1 MFTILMDSDC
11 NSLLYAVL
19 ELWGLEA
26 YQRKRGAWGMSLKGV
41 FWPWLILP
49 LPLPA
54 SSLPGDKQ
62 SLPQHAIT
70 VFCLV
75 SGLTKAMGPV
85 GVGTEAS
92 ETMNPQLSFILLLSR
107 TCHKKKNQQ
116 FKD

>member
-1 MFTILMDSDC
+1 MQCWAVGAGGLSEEAGCLGYVFEGCILALAHPPSPC
-11 NSLLYAVL
+11 LLTARRQ
-19 ELWGLEA
+19 E
-26 YQRKRGAWGMSLKGV
+26 S
-41 FWPWLILP
+41 LP
-49 LPLPA
+49 L
-54 SSLPGDKQ
+54 
-62 SLPQHAIT
+62 HAIT

-92 ETMNPQLSFILLLSR
+92 ETMNPQLSFMLLLSR